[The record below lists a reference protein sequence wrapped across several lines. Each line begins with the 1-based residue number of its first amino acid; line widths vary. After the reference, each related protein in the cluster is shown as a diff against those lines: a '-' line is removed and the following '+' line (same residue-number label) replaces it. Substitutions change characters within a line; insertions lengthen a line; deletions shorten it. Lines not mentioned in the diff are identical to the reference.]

1 VFQPAKSHKKYN
13 STKLSETKAAIT
25 QKIVYVQSIPNK
37 PDKIK
42 KIKENINKFHDKIIT
57 QKINFMTN

>member
-1 VFQPAKSHKKYN
+1 
-13 STKLSETKAAIT
+13 LSETKAVIT
-25 QKIVYVQSIPNK
+25 KKIVYVQSIPNK